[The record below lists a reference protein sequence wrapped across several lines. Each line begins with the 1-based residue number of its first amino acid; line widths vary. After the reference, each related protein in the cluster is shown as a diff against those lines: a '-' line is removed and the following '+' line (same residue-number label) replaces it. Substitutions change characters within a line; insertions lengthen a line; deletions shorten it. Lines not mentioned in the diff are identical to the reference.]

1 MSILEKLKSDLKEA
15 MKAKDV
21 EKRDTIRMIMS
32 AVKQIEV
39 DERREVTDE
48 DMIKI
53 LQKAIKQREDAI
65 NFAKESNRDDLIE
78 KNQNEINILEKY
90 LPKQLSDEELETE
103 VKSIIEEVSATSMK
117 DMGKVMGVATKK
129 LAGKADGKRINQIV
143 KKILS

>member
-1 MSILEKLKSDLKEA
+1 MSLLEKLKSDLKEA
-15 MKAKDV
+15 MKAKDIV
-21 EKRDTIRMIMS
+21 VRDTIRMIMS

-39 DERREVTDE
+39 DERREVSDD

-65 NFAKESNRDDLIE
+65 GFAKDGGRDDLIE
-78 KNQNEINILEKY
+78 ANKKEISVLEKY
-90 LPKQLSDEELETE
+90 LPKQLSDEELEIE
-103 VKSIIEEVSATSMK
+103 VKSIINEVGATNMK
-117 DMGKVMGVATKK
+117 DMGKVMGIATKK

>member
-1 MSILEKLKSDLKEA
+1 MGILEKLKSDLKEA

-21 EKRDTIRMIMS
+21 EKGDTIRMIMS

-90 LPKQLSDEELETE
+90 LPKQLSDEELEAE

>member
-15 MKAKDV
+15 MRAKDV
-21 EKRDTIRMIMS
+21 EKRDTIRMVMS

-90 LPKQLSDEELETE
+90 LPKQLSDEELEVE
-103 VKSIIEEVSATSMK
+103 VKSIIEEVGATSMK
-117 DMGKVMGVATKK
+117 DMGKIMGVATKK